1 MRYAVQL
8 YTSGVIHTEI
18 VIAKNPQ
25 DASGVAIQR
34 HPFSRIIS
42 INRTFA

>member
-1 MRYAVQL
+1 MKYAVQL
-8 YTSGVIHTEI
+8 YTSGVIHVEI

-25 DASGVAIQR
+25 EASGVAIAR

-42 INRTFA
+42 VNRQFC